1 LSSLFRHLPSVDAAL
16 AALALEPDFARLPRP
31 LLKDLVNRF
40 LDLCR
45 EEIRSGSA
53 TRAADLA
60 LKALTPR
67 LTAYVRSHSRPR
79 FRRVLN
85 ATGVVAHTNLGRS
98 LLADAAV
105 QAVAAACAHYSNL
118 EFDLAT
124 GRRGSRYSHVEEL
137 LCRLTGAEAAL
148 VVNNNAAAV
157 LIVLETLAKGREVIV
172 SRGQLVE
179 IGGSFRIPEVMAKSG
194 AFLREV
200 GATNRTHLRDY
211 EGAVT
216 SETAAF
222 LRVHTSN
229 YRIQGFTSEVPL
241 KELRVLGDRYG
252 LPVLEDL
259 GSGSLCDFAGTGLS
273 GEPTVQ
279 SVVADGADV
288 VTFSG
293 DKVLGGPQAGI
304 IVGRREAIE
313 TIKRNPLNRAVRID
327 KMTLAALE
335 ATLRL
340 YLDPELARREVPT
353 LRMIAAPEATLK
365 TQAGRL
371 ARLLRQELGGRL
383 DIRTRKGVSRVGGG
397 AFPEQDLPTVL
408 VALVP
413 ASGVA
418 VEALREALLG
428 TDPPLV
434 GRVEGEALCLDPRT
448 LDTKE
453 FGLAARALAQA
464 LDRLQA

>member
-1 LSSLFRHLPSVDAAL
+1 
-16 AALALEPDFARLPRP
+16 
-31 LLKDLVNRF
+31 
-40 LDLCR
+40 
-45 EEIRSGSA
+45 
-53 TRAADLA
+53 
-60 LKALTPR
+60 
-67 LTAYVRSHSRPR
+67 
-79 FRRVLN
+79 
-85 ATGVVAHTNLGRS
+85 
-98 LLADAAV
+98 
-105 QAVAAACAHYSNL
+105 
-118 EFDLAT
+118 
-124 GRRGSRYSHVEEL
+124 
-137 LCRLTGAEAAL
+137 
-148 VVNNNAAAV
+148 
-157 LIVLETLAKGREVIV
+157 
-172 SRGQLVE
+172 
-179 IGGSFRIPEVMAKSG
+179 
-194 AFLREV
+194 LREV

-279 SVVADGADV
+279 AVVADGAAV

-448 LDTKE
+448 LDTEE